1 MPLNRELR
9 RLHLCALLLLS
20 VAAAGRVDGA
30 SPGARAEFIG
40 GTLAHFAPGVEGRV
54 HTTDPDVLV
63 FETKKTGVEVA
74 YEGVNLLEYGQR
86 VGRRY
91 LLALAV
97 SPLLLLSKS
106 RRHFLTVGYKDSE
119 GRQQALVFQVHKDDV
134 RALLAS
140 LEARTGLKVS
150 YVDDE
155 ARQSGGGGL

>member
-1 MPLNRELR
+1 V
-9 RLHLCALLLLS
+9 CAVVLL
-20 VAAAGRVDGA
+20 AAATAGRADAA

-54 HTTDPDVLV
+54 HTTDAESLV
-63 FETKKTGVEVA
+63 FETKKAAMEVS
-74 YEGVNLLEYGQR
+74 YESVNLVEYGQR

-91 LLALAV
+91 LLAIAI

-106 RRHFLTVGYKDSE
+106 RMHFLTVGYKDNE

-150 YVDDE
+150 YLDDD
-155 ARQSGGGGL
+155 ARQSGGG